1 MSLLVLI
8 SHAVHC
14 KPQTG
19 LASSPDNAHS
29 LGSLCACS
37 KSTLRSE
44 TTSARSFLLFFSAGT
59 YVLLKEGRMKMLFR
73 EWKQIPL
80 NAKRNIMSQFMEICS
95 VRTRIAGRRGRNAG
109 KNLKVTRPEPMMTMF
124 FQNFQ
129 FDMGSNRIPV
139 QDRRKVHRWIQQC
152 MGLSGKGL
160 LPWLASGFKDEASL
174 AGGDS

>member
-1 MSLLVLI
+1 MPVSLLVLI
-8 SHAVHC
+8 SHAVRC

-109 KNLKVTRPEPMMTMF
+109 ENLKVTRPEAVMTMF

-129 FDMGSNRIPV
+129 FDMGSNRIPI

-160 LPWLASGFKDEASL
+160 LP
-174 AGGDS
+174 